1 MSCPACPPQ
10 PDTVERYL
18 VVHGQ
23 ILLNQI
29 AAYPSAT
36 VQRSPFAAALRAK
49 MEARK
54 HSKLFY
60 SKRGFSKAARTVNRN
75 PMKVRNASACP
86 PHTHTTHAH

>member
-1 MSCPACPPQ
+1 LQ
-10 PDTVERYL
+10 PDRVERYL

-29 AAYPSAT
+29 KAYPNPA
-36 VQRSPFAAALRAK
+36 VQKAPFVGSLREK

-60 SKRGFSKAARTVNRN
+60 SKRGFSKAVRVVNRN
-75 PMKVRNASACP
+75 PMKVRGAGSDTVITCC
-86 PHTHTTHAH
+86 